1 MSANEG
7 CKNNDCVCQCW
18 MLRKIVTSSVFWW
31 PKTPRSLWHFRK
43 LDKSLIWTFHSFIY
57 PLQIFG
63 YFQQEHIKQYQYRI
77 EPGLGQRSGAEM
89 TGYKDT
95 APNSFDQSLLGLS
108 QEQDAVFHC
117 SSFSGW
123 ISMKIRTFRV
133 DISS

>member
-63 YFQQEHIKQYQYRI
+63 YFQQEHIKQYRI
-77 EPGLGQRSGAEM
+77 EPGLGLCWEAEM
-89 TGYKDT
+89 AGYKH
-95 APNSFDQSLLGLS
+95 SFDQSLLGWS
-108 QEQDAVFHC
+108 QERDAVFHC
-117 SSFSGW
+117 SPFSGW